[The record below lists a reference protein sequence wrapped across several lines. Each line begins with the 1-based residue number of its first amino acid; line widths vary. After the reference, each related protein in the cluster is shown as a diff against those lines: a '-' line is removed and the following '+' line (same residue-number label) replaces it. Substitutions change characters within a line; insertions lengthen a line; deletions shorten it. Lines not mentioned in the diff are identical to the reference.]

1 MRKAFTFIKWSA
13 FGILMLV
20 LTLFIAVMWSVEGPE
35 KSNRNTA
42 IVACMSAIEASLKN
56 PDSVDWV
63 SRLDWPSSFDDPTW
77 TIQATYRA
85 TNGFGAVVT
94 EVVTCEAPDGSFSA
108 NLIR

>member
-1 MRKAFTFIKWSA
+1 MQKAFTFLKWSI
-13 FGILMLV
+13 FGILMLIGM
-20 LTLFIAVMWSVEGPE
+20 LFIAVMWSVEWPE

-94 EVVTCEAPDGSFSA
+94 EQATCKARDGSYSA
-108 NLIR
+108 SLIR